1 MSSSTTTGA
10 STTDGQLPPS
20 MACTS
25 ILDNDLYKF
34 TMQQA
39 VLQHYPNTPCSYHFT
54 NRSPLRAR
62 LPRTALPWLREKIDS
77 MATVRLTPEERV
89 FLERRCPYLKPA
101 YLDWLESTFRFCP
114 QEEVKVEWKTGGGSL
129 VVQSE
134 PGSPR
139 LDASGDLQE
148 VPLTNNTAGLNTRV
162 SQLQQ
167 EQQTTTTTTSNKEDI
182 VEITIQGDWAQVILY
197 EVPILALVSE
207 AYFRFGD
214 QDWSYSGQFES
225 ARSKSER
232 LVAAGA
238 SFAEFGTR
246 RRRDYETQRI
256 VIQGLIAG
264 SASDKKGDNGES
276 VAMTA
281 AEAMAAGKGFL
292 TGTSNLHFAHLMD
305 IPPIGT
311 MAHEWFMGTAAILSD
326 ASLANAEALNRWA
339 QTYPHQVLGIALTD
353 TFTTAAFL
361 KTFRGS
367 LARDWIGVRHDS
379 GDAFEF
385 MDRMIQHYD
394 QDPLVGPEMRRKKK
408 IVFSD
413 GLDTDL
419 AIRLYEA
426 AVQKGIGATFG
437 IGTHFTNDYHHLS
450 GTEGEKSPAMNIVI
464 KLHSC
469 AGRECVKLSDDHGK
483 ESGSPEAVAQVKQQI
498 ATLV

>member
-1 MSSSTTTGA
+1 MASPTTTEA
-10 STTDGQLPPS
+10 LPPS

-54 NRSPLRAR
+54 NRSPLLAR
-62 LPRTALPWLREKIDS
+62 LPRAALPWLQEKIDS

-89 FLERRCPYLKPA
+89 FLERRCPYLKAA
-101 YLDWLESTFRFCP
+101 YLDWLEGTFRFCP
-114 QEEVKVEWKTGGGSL
+114 REEVKIEWKAGGGSL
-129 VVQSE
+129 MVQSE

-148 VPLTNNTAGLNTRV
+148 APLTNNAGLNTRV
-162 SQLQQ
+162 SQLQH
-167 EQQTTTTTTSNKEDI
+167 EQQTTTNKDDI
-182 VEITIQGDWAQVILY
+182 VEITIQGEWAQVILY

-214 QDWSYSGQFES
+214 QDWSYTGQFES

-256 VIQGLIAG
+256 VMRGLIAG
-264 SASDKKGDNGES
+264 SASATTKDDGEA

-281 AEAMAAGKGFL
+281 AEATAAGKGFL
-292 TGTSNLHFAHLMD
+292 TGTSNLHFAHIMD
-305 IPPIGT
+305 LLPIGT

-326 ASLANAEALNRWA
+326 ASLANAEALSRWA
-339 QTYPHQVLGIALTD
+339 QTYPHQALGIALTD

-361 KTFRGS
+361 KTFRGP

-379 GDAFEF
+379 GDPSEF

-437 IGTHFTNDYHHLS
+437 IGTHFTNDYHHVS
-450 GTEGEKSPAMNIVI
+450 GTKEEKSPAMNIVI

-498 ATLV
+498 AALG